1 MARFCTQC
9 GSPVTDDLLFCTQCG
24 TKLRE
29 PQPAAQPQEP
39 QERDS
44 FCMHCGNVVPAGFKF
59 CMSCG
64 TPVGQ
69 TSPYAAPAAGAS
81 GVFSQPTEPL
91 GTVPIYPLPQQ
102 DEPRKKGKVGLII
115 GIALAAVAVLGIVI
129 ALLIWKPWVREGG
142 PVNPTPQNMVTSGP
156 TDPSPF
162 QNQTSGGNSTQP
174 SNPGT
179 GTGTATGSNA
189 TKPSTSGNAS
199 TGGDATKPSTGGN
212 VSAGGAGDMPSDIA
226 EYVIYDSNKRYLS
239 ESDLAGYTDRELWLA
254 RNEIYA
260 RHGRG
265 FNNSELQNYFNS
277 KSWYTKKYEASS
289 FPDSLLNEYEK
300 KNADTILKVEKK
312 RGSSYV
318 K

>member
-1 MARFCTQC
+1 MLFRSTDGGDFAVDRVRKQVRTSTTTSSAASSFALNQQGTYSLANGNFQVL
-9 GSPVTDDLLFCTQCG
+9 GVTFPL
-24 TKLRE
+24 
-29 PQPAAQPQEP
+29 AAQ
-39 QERDS
+39 
-44 FCMHCGNVVPAGFKF
+44 
-59 CMSCG
+59 
-64 TPVGQ
+64 
-69 TSPYAAPAAGAS
+69 
-81 GVFSQPTEPL
+81 QPH
-91 GTVPIYPLPQQ
+91 
-102 DEPRKKGKVGLII
+102 
-115 GIALAAVAVLGIVI
+115 AL
-129 ALLIWKPWVREGG
+129 
-142 PVNPTPQNMVTSGP
+142 
-156 TDPSPF
+156 
-162 QNQTSGGNSTQP
+162 
-174 SNPGT
+174 
-179 GTGTATGSNA
+179 
-189 TKPSTSGNAS
+189 
-199 TGGDATKPSTGGN
+199 STGGN